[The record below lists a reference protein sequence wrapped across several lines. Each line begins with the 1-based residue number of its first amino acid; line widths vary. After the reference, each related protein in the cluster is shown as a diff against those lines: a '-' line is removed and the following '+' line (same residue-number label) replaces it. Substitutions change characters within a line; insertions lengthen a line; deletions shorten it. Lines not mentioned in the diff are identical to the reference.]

1 MWRAARRLA
10 GPGAAAAVI
19 GSLALTAPAV
29 AAAEDPAAA
38 IAVPAA
44 VMRRLEAVTGKPM
57 YRHSTW
63 GWQVV
68 DEGSGAVLLER
79 NSAQMFVPGSIMKT
93 FSTAAVLN
101 EYGPEHRFRTPIHQ
115 FGSLRDGVLDGHLVL
130 VASGDFSFGLRE
142 RADGSLGFNSLPQ
155 IDHNYASTGFPGV
168 ALLDDSDPLRALN
181 QLAAQVRAA
190 GIQRVRGDVVIDDRL
205 FNTYAGWPDGL
216 IAPIWVNENMLNIIT
231 RPGRPGELA
240 VVDWRPRTAALS
252 VVSQVTTVAAGTA
265 TEPLQ
270 VEPLDGG
277 LVRISGQI
285 AADAPERISSAE
297 ILQPAAF
304 ARTALIEA
312 LERAGVVVEATATGK
327 NPVAILPIL
336 PATARTEAMTSA
348 YAGAPKLAEH
358 VSPPLSEFVKVVL
371 KISYNRGAA
380 LMVCLVA
387 VKAGS
392 LDCPDGLA
400 RELEVITALGV
411 SPASTLVEDGAGS
424 IDSSRTSPIDQTTLL
439 RRLLKEPWGQALRQG
454 LPVMGVDGTQA
465 QNQAGHPAAGRIRLK
480 DGSRVMGSAS
490 GQVSIPAK
498 TQVGYIEAASGRRLV
513 YALYLNNVPTS
524 PDTLLSSFETADRD
538 LAAIAAAFQEA
549 F

>member
-1 MWRAARRLA
+1 MSLLSNAMVASS
-10 GPGAAAAVI
+10 AAAAAAI
-19 GSLALTAPAV
+19 GSLAFPALSAEVGPAPAP
-29 AAAEDPAAA
+29 PAALA
-38 IAVPAA
+38 
-44 VMRRLEAVTGKPM
+44 RRLEAVTGKEM

-63 GWQVV
+63 GWRVV
-68 DEGSGAVLLER
+68 EESSGAVLLER

-93 FSTAAVLN
+93 YSTAAVLK
-101 EYGPEHRFRTPIHQ
+101 EYGADHRFRTPIHQ
-115 FGSLRDGVLDGHLVL
+115 LGTVRNGVLDGHLVL
-130 VASGDFSFGLRE
+130 VGSGDFSFGLRE
-142 RADGSLGFNSLPQ
+142 RPDGSLGFNSLPR

-168 ALLDDSDPLRALN
+168 ALLPDSDPLRALD
-181 QLAAQVRAA
+181 QLAGQVRSG
-190 GIQRVRGDVVIDDRL
+190 GIRRVRGDVAIDDRL
-205 FNTYAGWPDGL
+205 FNTYSGWPDGL
-216 IAPIWVNENMLNIIT
+216 IAPIWVNENLLDITT
-231 RPGRPGELA
+231 RPGRPGEPAL
-240 VVDWRPRTAALS
+240 VDWRPRTTALS
-252 VVSQVTTVAAGTA
+252 VVSQVTTVAEGTA

-277 LVRISGQI
+277 RVRISGRI
-285 AADAPERISSAE
+285 AADAPPQISTAE
-297 ILQPAAF
+297 IRRPADF

-312 LERAGVVVEATATGK
+312 LERAGVAVDAPATGG
-327 NPVAILPIL
+327 NPAAILP
-336 PATARTEAMTSA
+336 AGSGA

-358 VSPPLSEFVKVVL
+358 VSPPLSEFVKVIL
-371 KISYNRGAA
+371 KISYNRGAD

-392 LDCPDGLA
+392 RDCPDGLA

-439 RRLLKEPWGQALRQG
+439 RRLLQEPWGQALRQG

-465 QNQAGHPAAGRIRLK
+465 QNQVGTPAAGRIRLK

-490 GQVSIPAK
+490 GQMSIPAK

-524 PDTLLSSFETADRD
+524 PAILLSSFETADRD